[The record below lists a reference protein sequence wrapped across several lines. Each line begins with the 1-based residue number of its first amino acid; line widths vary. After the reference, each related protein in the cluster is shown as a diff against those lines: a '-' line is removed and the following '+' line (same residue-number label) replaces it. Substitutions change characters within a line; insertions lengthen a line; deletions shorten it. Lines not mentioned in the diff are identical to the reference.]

1 MQAKLCGMKYQD
13 VESGSPALNE
23 NSPAFGH
30 LRLFFLNLG
39 MRFYGVVIYDQP
51 LPLMIVSRHA
61 SGKLAELHQS

>member
-1 MQAKLCGMKYQD
+1 MVPRFK
-13 VESGSPALNE
+13 E

-39 MRFYGVVIYDQP
+39 MRFYGVVICDQP
-51 LPLMIVSRHA
+51 LPLMLVSRHA